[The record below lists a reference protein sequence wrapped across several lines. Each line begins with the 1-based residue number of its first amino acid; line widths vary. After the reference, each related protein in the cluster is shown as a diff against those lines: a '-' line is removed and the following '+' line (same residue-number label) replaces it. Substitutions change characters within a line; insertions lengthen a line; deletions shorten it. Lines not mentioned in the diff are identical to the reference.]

1 MTLVSHESDVRMP
14 KTPGVDCICRR
25 KSNTKLYKR
34 LGLGMTAMRVNV
46 NMQVGRVSK
55 ERYRRAYEV
64 SGLIENPFTKRCD
77 SCRHQFRSSGG
88 LV

>member
-1 MTLVSHESDVRMP
+1 MTSHRTFGSVGP

-34 LGLGMTAMRVNV
+34 LGLGMTAMWVNV
-46 NMQVGRVSK
+46 NMRAGRVSK

-64 SGLIENPFTKRCD
+64 SG
-77 SCRHQFRSSGG
+77 SGV
-88 LV
+88 LVIGAYRKPIYKTSL